1 MGLVK
6 NGYEVVVKF
15 EGSRFKVDVSRCV
28 GEEESIVDVYDV
40 SKLIDKYLWCG

>member
-15 EGSRFKVDVSRCV
+15 EGSLFPKWMFP
-28 GEEESIVDVYDV
+28 GELER
-40 SKLIDKYLWCG
+40 KNP